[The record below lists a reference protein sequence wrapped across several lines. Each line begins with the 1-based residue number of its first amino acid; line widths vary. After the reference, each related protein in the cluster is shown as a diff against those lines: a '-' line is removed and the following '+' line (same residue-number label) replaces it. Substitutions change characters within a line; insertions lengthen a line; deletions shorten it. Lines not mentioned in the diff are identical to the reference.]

1 MKYML
6 LVLLLANSFSSIAQ
20 SKPSADSIWMVHNYT
35 KREVYVP
42 MRDGIQLY
50 TAIYEP
56 KSTTEKYP
64 ILINRTPYS
73 VAPYG
78 EGKFRANWNN
88 HYMEYFKRGYI
99 MVMQDVRGR
108 MMSEGS
114 FMDVR
119 PFNPHKRGTQTDEA
133 SDTYDLIDWLLV
145 NTKNNNGRAGIYGI
159 SYPGYYATMGALSGH
174 PAMKAS
180 SPQAPVTEWFIGDDF
195 HHNGAFMEMDAF
207 GFYSSFGKPRPLPTT
222 KGASG
227 FQFPYADKY
236 KFYLEAGTLKN
247 LAALMGDSVKF
258 WNELYQHPDYDEW
271 WQNRNTR
278 KFVQHIPDNTA
289 TLVVGGLFDAE
300 DCFGAWSLYKSIEK
314 KAHNNNKLVMGP
326 WSHGGWARGTGDHL
340 GNVQFGSETSKWY
353 QQNVEIP
360 YFEYYLRGKG
370 SPDDIA
376 EATVFFSGAN
386 EWHRF
391 HQWPPAAAKNRKVYL
406 HPNGMLNVEPP
417 CRAEGYKQYLSDPA
431 KPVPFIDGIITRRTA
446 EYMTDDQRFASTR
459 PDVLTFTS
467 KKLNSDVTVAGPVI
481 ANLFTSISTTDA
493 DFVVKIIDVFPD
505 DFKYSDVDKNAYPMG
520 GYQMLVRGEIM
531 RGRYRNSFQFPQP
544 FMPGAV
550 TKVSYKLP
558 DVAHV
563 FKKGHRI
570 MVQIQSSWFPLA
582 DQNPQQY
589 VNIYEANE
597 RDFVSSLIRIH
608 TNAHYPSNIELPV
621 LPDSHNVSEA
631 EVEIQLEN
639 RIKYFIS
646 VYGSREKLEKAAGK
660 SIDQLKNDYRDI
672 IREQLMALRNKGYAG

>member
-1 MKYML
+1 MKYSFLCL
-6 LVLLLANSFSSIAQ
+6 LVSISISAFG
-20 SKPSADSIWMVHNYT
+20 KGNPNADSIWITQNYS
-35 KREVYVP
+35 KREMYVP
-42 MRDGIQLY
+42 MRDGVKLY

-56 KSTTEKYP
+56 KAKNERHP

-73 VAPYG
+73 IAPYG
-78 EGKFRANWNN
+78 EGKYRANWNN
-88 HYMEYFKRGYI
+88 HYKEYFKRGYI

-108 MMSEGS
+108 MMSEGT

-119 PFNPHKRGTQTDEA
+119 PFNPKKQGTQIDEA
-133 SDTYDLIDWLLV
+133 SDTYDLIDWLLA
-145 NTKNNNGRAGIYGI
+145 NTKNNNGNVGIYGI

-180 SPQAPVTEWFIGDDF
+180 SPQAPVTEWFVGDDF

-207 GFYSSFGKPRPLPTT
+207 SFYSSFGKPRPKPTMAWT
-222 KGASG
+222 PG
-227 FQFPYADKY
+227 FSFPYQDKY

-247 LAALMGDSVKF
+247 LATLMGDSVKF
-258 WNELYQHPDYDEW
+258 WTELYQHPDYDEW

-278 KFVQHIPDNTA
+278 KFVQHIPNSTA

-300 DCFGAWSLYKSIEK
+300 DCFGAWALYKAIEK

-326 WSHGGWARGTGDHL
+326 WSHGGWARGAGDHL

-360 YFEYYLRGKG
+360 YFEYHLRGKG

-376 EATVFFSGAN
+376 EATIFFSGAN
-386 EWHRF
+386 EWHKFR
-391 HQWPPAAAKNRKVYL
+391 QWPPAAVRNKKIYL

-417 CRAEGYKQYLSDPA
+417 CRPTGHMQYLSDPA
-431 KPVPFIDGIITRRTA
+431 KPVPFIDGVITHRTS

-467 KKLNSDVTVAGPVI
+467 KQLNNDVTVAGPVI

-505 DFKYSDVDKNAYPMG
+505 NFSYENIEKKTYPMG

-531 RGRYRNSFQFPQP
+531 RGRYRSSFQFPRP
-544 FMPGAV
+544 FVPGEIS
-550 TKVSYKLP
+550 KVSYKLP

-582 DQNPQQY
+582 DRNPQQF
-589 VNIYEANE
+589 VNIYKANE
-597 RDFVSSLIRIH
+597 DDFVPSLIRIH
-608 TNAHYPSNIELPV
+608 TNSQFPSNIEIPV
-621 LPDSHNVSEA
+621 LPSSTSVSET
-631 EVEIQLEN
+631 EVESQLEN

-646 VYGSREKLEKAAGK
+646 VYGSREKLEKVSGK
-660 SIDQLKNDYRDI
+660 SIAQLKNDYRDI
-672 IREQLMALRNKGYAG
+672 IREQLTAQKLLKP